1 MKRWFLIVLVV
12 LYGASVHDAVA
23 RNAAIASAHPLAT
36 EAGYQVLQLGGN
48 AFDAAVTVAATLA
61 VVEPFA
67 SGLGGGGFWLLHR
80 ASDRASDSQAVM
92 LDARETAPL
101 NARSDM
107 YLDRNGEVV
116 PGASREGAKAAA
128 IPGTPAAL
136 TWLSKRYGKLPL
148 AKALAPAIAYARDG
162 FSTNARYARIAR
174 LRQELLRGDE
184 SAASIFL
191 DKGKPPVHGFRLRQP
206 ALARTL
212 TTLAR
217 DGHAGFYGGPVAD
230 ELVRSINTAGGI
242 WRKEDLATYRVI
254 ERAPARIT
262 YRGLDITTASLPSSG
277 GATLAQS
284 LNILEALPFVQ
295 SDGAAR
301 VHLVVEALRRAYH
314 DRARYLGDP
323 DFIDAPIA
331 HLSSEAYA
339 ATRAASIDPRQATP
353 STALAKTEPIAVEG
367 RDTSHFSI
375 IDAAGNRVA
384 ATLSINNLFGSGIVA
399 GNTGVLL
406 NNEMDDFAA
415 KPGAANTYRL
425 TGDEANAIEP
435 GKRPLS
441 SMSPTFVED
450 ARGVLILGSSGGSR
464 IMSQVLLAI
473 LDYARP
479 GPVDVIGIVGA
490 PRYHHQYLPD
500 RIDIEPEAFPA
511 EWIAALAAKGHRV
524 HRIDRKWGNMQAVWL
539 NQKTGQSI
547 AVGDPRTAAGWA
559 GWF

>member
-1 MKRWFLIVLVV
+1 MKRWFLIVLVA
-12 LYGASVHDAVA
+12 LFGASAHDAVA
-23 RNAAIASAHPLAT
+23 QRAAIASAHPLAT
-36 EAGYQVLQLGGN
+36 EAGYRMLRQGGN
-48 AFDAAVTVAATLA
+48 AFDAAVAVAATLA

-67 SGLGGGGFWLLHR
+67 SGLGGGGFWLLYR
-80 ASDRASDSQAVM
+80 ASDGDAVM

-101 NARSDM
+101 NARSEM

-116 PGASREGAKAAA
+116 AGASREGAKAAS

-136 TWLSKRYGKLPL
+136 AWLSKRYGNFPL
-148 AKALAPAIAYARDG
+148 IKTMAPAMAYARDG

-174 LRQELLRGDE
+174 MRQGLLRDNE

-191 DKGKPPVHGFRLRQP
+191 DRGEPPMHGFRLRQP

-212 TTLAR
+212 AALAR
-217 DGHAGFYGGPVAD
+217 YGHAGFYDGRVAD
-230 ELVRSINTAGGI
+230 ELVRSVNAAGGI
-242 WRKEDLATYRVI
+242 WQKEDLDSYRVI

-262 YRGLDITTASLPSSG
+262 YRGLDITTASLPSAG

-284 LNILEALPFVQ
+284 LNILETLPLAETN
-295 SDGAAR
+295 GATRA
-301 VHLVVEALRRAYH
+301 HLVVEALRRAYH

-323 DFIDAPIA
+323 DFIDAPMGR
-331 HLSSEAYA
+331 LSSETYA

-353 STALAKTEPIAVEG
+353 SAVLAQIDSMPVEG
-367 RDTSHFSI
+367 TDTSHFSI

-399 GNTGVLL
+399 GDTGVLL
-406 NNEMDDFAA
+406 NNEMDDFAV

-479 GPVDVIGIVGA
+479 GPVDVVGIVGA

-500 RIDIEPEAFPA
+500 RIDIEPEGLPA
-511 EWIAALAAKGHRV
+511 EWVTSLEAKGHSV
-524 HRIDRKWGNMQAVWL
+524 HRVNRKWGNMQAVWL
-539 NQKTGQSI
+539 SKKTGQSI